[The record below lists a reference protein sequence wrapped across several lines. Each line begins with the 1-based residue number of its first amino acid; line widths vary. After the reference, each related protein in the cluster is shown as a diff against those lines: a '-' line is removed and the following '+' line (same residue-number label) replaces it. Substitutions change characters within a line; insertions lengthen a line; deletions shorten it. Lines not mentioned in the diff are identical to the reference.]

1 MKVGY
6 LKVNDD
12 YKIDP
17 VFPQNMVNQ
26 VGMSIKGVISVN
38 YKTIIMSSLISLEG
52 TKIFIKKGSYPKPI
66 SPTVFT
72 SPNENISANSG
83 K

>member
-1 MKVGY
+1 MKVVY

-17 VFPQNMVNQ
+17 VFPQNMVNE

-52 TKIFIKKGSYPKPI
+52 TKIFIKKGPI
-66 SPTVFT
+66 
-72 SPNENISANSG
+72 
-83 K
+83 